1 MVIAMRKM
9 LILMPLL
16 LAATPAVAQDSPP
29 AAQLPRE
36 LMDPQSAMK
45 LAAKLQALSNAV
57 MHIRVG
63 EVSAAI
69 DGREAGPRERNMTI
83 GDIVR
88 RKDPHFDQQVQEEVA
103 TIGPKIMRGM
113 QTVQH
118 TLPQVMRD
126 VDDAQRSL
134 ERAVSNLPDPT
145 YPQR

>member
-1 MVIAMRKM
+1 MRK
-9 LILMPLL
+9 ILFFLPLL
-16 LAATPAVAQDSPP
+16 LGASPAFAQESASPM
-29 AAQLPRE
+29 QLPRE

-63 EVSAAI
+63 EISAAI
-69 DGREAGPRERNMTI
+69 DGRQASPRERNMTI
-83 GDIVR
+83 GDLVR
-88 RKDPHFDQQVQEEVA
+88 KKDPDFDRQVQEKVA
-103 TIGPKIMRGM
+103 SIGPKIIRGM
-113 QTVQH
+113 QTAQR

-126 VDDAQRSL
+126 VDDAQRSV